1 MALLADEA
9 GAKVF
14 RWLESALAQSDGTHT
29 MGDVVAGLVSGDYQL
44 WVSDR
49 SACVTE
55 IIEYPRRK
63 ALCFWLAGGDLVD
76 LMQNIEPDARAWG
89 ERQGCD
95 LFLGYAIDRPGWSRA
110 LQRYGYAPGWR
121 VFRRS

>member
-1 MALLADEA
+1 MLSES
-9 GAKVF
+9 VF
-14 RWLESALAQSDGTHT
+14 GWIESALEKGDGTHT
-29 MGDVVAGLVSGDYQL
+29 MGDVVAGIIEGDYQL
-44 WVSDR
+44 WASDR

-55 IIEYPRRK
+55 IIDYPRRK
-63 ALCFWLAGGDLVD
+63 ALCFWLAGGDLDD
-76 LMQNIEPDARAWG
+76 LMRNIEPDARAWG

-121 VFRRS
+121 VFRRSK

>member
-1 MALLADEA
+1 MTPQADWSRCKGWIEAALDE
-9 GAKVF
+9 G
-14 RWLESALAQSDGTHT
+14 DGTHT
-29 MGDVVAGLVSGDYQL
+29 MDDVVDGLLRGDYQF
-44 WVSDR
+44 WPGER

-63 ALCFWLAGGDLVD
+63 ALCFWLAGGDLFD
-76 LMQNIEPDARAWG
+76 LMQSIEPVAREWG
-89 ERQGCD
+89 EAQGCD

-121 VFRRS
+121 VFRRT